1 MIEKIGKKIDEIP
14 VTISYRIIELFSA
27 GLYSSPNKAFEELV
41 TNSYD
46 ANATQVATYVP
57 IDKSIE
63 GASMWV
69 CDNGVSMNKEEL
81 KLFWKIGESQ
91 KKDII
96 DAERLPIGKFGI
108 GKLATYILANK
119 LTVICKAGDNNYYAV
134 LMNYSRI
141 SDSDDTIVLD
151 EKILTEDEAKKIL
164 LPIIIKDG
172 QQLVP
177 FELWGSNAEKTWTMV
192 VMSDL
197 KPKAQEIKEGRLKW
211 ILSTA
216 LPLNPNFVLHFNG
229 TLLESSKSGIEPW
242 KTWVFGDE
250 EDAIVRKYDEYSSYL
265 NNDTFYVDLPNIK
278 GICGHID
285 LYRDS
290 LLTGKSEQAGRSNG
304 IFLTVRKR
312 LINIDDPLLGME
324 AMSHGVFNRVRIMVE
339 ADGLN
344 DYLTSTRESI
354 KASDALEDLRTYIKR
369 KFSEVK
375 DWYFKEV
382 EEETKKNQASYK
394 IASAPYSLSRQPLSL
409 VAKRYCNG
417 ELQNLF
423 LTDMPQLKSE
433 KEKQEFLSNLDNRST
448 SEEGII
454 NKVEWCTL
462 SPKEPIAKL
471 DIASGFAKINL
482 MHPFFANF
490 IDEVKSLLPFQ
501 LFALTE
507 ILTECILLEGG
518 INQDEVRDIM
528 RNRDLL
534 LRELT
539 YSDKPNAPLV
549 AQLLRDT
556 ISDSAGLE
564 SSVYNAF
571 NTLGYETTPIGGN
584 GKPDGL
590 AIAYIGPKDS
600 AINYSVTYD
609 AKSTAKDKIKAV
621 TAHVS
626 GVLRHKTDYNA
637 NYACVIAV
645 DFEGAEDENSA
656 VNKEAKQH
664 SINLFR
670 VKDLAKL
677 VLLSSPKQIGLN
689 DLKDLFENCHTV
701 KETSSWIDNLQTKQ
715 VNIGPIKE
723 LLNGVY
729 NINKKDC
736 EPASLQAL
744 RYAVPELINY
754 SVDEL
759 KTLVQSIERL
769 VPNYVHLTDNIIS
782 LNTTPEKIMET
793 INKAFTSNVP
803 LEFMQLYLDAF
814 GQTDKVKE

>member
-1 MIEKIGKKIDEIP
+1 MIEKIGTKVDEIP

-46 ANATQVATYVP
+46 ANATNVAVYVP
-57 IDKSIE
+57 SDKAIE
-63 GASMWV
+63 DATMWV
-69 CDNGVSMNKEEL
+69 CDNGEAMDREEL
-81 KLFWKIGESQ
+81 KQFWKIGES
-91 KKDII
+91 KKKNIV

-119 LTVICKAGDNNYYAV
+119 LTVICKSVNGEYCSV
-134 LMNYSRI
+134 LMNYTKI
-141 SDSDDTIVLD
+141 NDTQETILLD
-151 EKILTEDEAKKIL
+151 EKILSENEVKEL
-164 LPIIIKDG
+164 LMPLIIKSG
-172 QQLVP
+172 SQLVP
-177 FELWGSNAEKTWTMV
+177 FKLWGEDAEKTWTMV
-192 VMSDL
+192 IMSDL
-197 KPKAQEIKEGRLKW
+197 KAKAQEIKEGRLKW

-216 LPLNPNFVLHFNG
+216 LPLNPNFVLHYNG
-229 TLLESSKSGIEPW
+229 VHLESSKANIQPW

-250 EDAIVRKYDEYSSYL
+250 NDAIVKKYDIYSSRSKNGIY
-265 NNDTFYVDLPNIK
+265 YVDLPNLN
-278 GICGHID
+278 GISGHID

-290 LLTGKSEQAGRSNG
+290 LLSGKSEQTGRSNG

-324 AMSHGVFNRVRIMVE
+324 AMSHGVFNRIRIIVE
-339 ADGLN
+339 ADELN

-369 KFSEVK
+369 KFSEVR

-382 EEETKKNQASYK
+382 EVETKKNQASHK
-394 IASAPYSLSRQPLSL
+394 ISYAPYSLSRQPLTM
-409 VAKRYCNG
+409 VAKRYCKD

-433 KEKQEFLSNLDNRST
+433 EEKQDFLSCLETRST
-448 SEEGII
+448 SDEGII

-462 SPKEPIAKL
+462 SPTDPIAKL
-471 DIASGFAKINL
+471 DMASGFAKINL

-507 ILTECILLEGG
+507 ILTECILLENG
-518 INQDEVRDIM
+518 INQDEVKDIM

-549 AQLLRDT
+549 AQLLKDT
-556 ISDSAGLE
+556 ISDSVGLE
-564 SSVYNAF
+564 DSVFKAF
-571 NTLGYETTPIGGN
+571 NSLGFETTPIGGN

-590 AIAYIGPKDS
+590 AVAYIGPMNSTD
-600 AINYSVTYD
+600 NYSITYD

-626 GVLRHKTDYNA
+626 GVLRHRTDYNA
-637 NYACVIAV
+637 NYACVVAV
-645 DFEGAEDENSA
+645 DFEGAEDDDSA
-656 VNKEAKQH
+656 VNKEAKQN
-664 SINLFR
+664 SINLIR
-670 VKDLAKL
+670 VRDLARL
-677 VLLSSPKQIGLN
+677 VLLSSPKQVGLN
-689 DLKDLFENCHTV
+689 DLKDFFEKCHTV
-701 KETSSWIDNLQTKQ
+701 LETSTWIDNLQSKK
-715 VNIGPIKE
+715 VNIGPVRE
-723 LLNGVY
+723 LLEGAY
-729 NINKKDC
+729 KMNKEDS
-736 EPASLQAL
+736 EPASLKAL
-744 RYAVPELINY
+744 RYAVPELKNY
-754 SVDEL
+754 QVDEL

-769 VPNYVHLTDNIIS
+769 VPNYVHLTEDIIS
-782 LNTTPEKIMET
+782 INTTPEKIMGT
-793 INKAFTSNVP
+793 LNKAYTSDVP
-803 LEFMQLYLDAF
+803 PEFMQLYLDAF
-814 GQTDKVKE
+814 GQKNTD

>member
-69 CDNGVSMNKEEL
+69 CDNGESMNKEEL

-91 KKDII
+91 KKDIV
-96 DAERLPIGKFGI
+96 DAKRLPIGKFGI

-119 LTVICKAGDNNYYAV
+119 LTVICKAGDEDYYAV
-134 LMNYSRI
+134 LMNYSNI
-141 SDSDDTIVLD
+141 KDSDDPIVLD
-151 EKILTEDEAKKIL
+151 EKFLTEDEVKKIL

-177 FELWGSNAEKTWTMV
+177 FDLWGSNAEKTWTMV

-197 KPKAQEIKEGRLKW
+197 KPKAQEIKDGRLKW

-216 LPLNPNFVLHFNG
+216 LPLNPNFVLHYNG
-229 TLLESSKSGIEPW
+229 TLLESSKAKIEPW

-250 EDAIVRKYDEYSSYL
+250 EDVVVKKYDDYSSYSK
-265 NNDTFYVDLPNIK
+265 NDVFFVDLPNLK
-278 GICGHID
+278 GICGHIN

-290 LLTGKSEQAGRSNG
+290 LLSGKSEHAGRSNG

-324 AMSHGVFNRVRIMVE
+324 ALTHGVFNRIRIMVE

-354 KASDALEDLRTYIKR
+354 KSSDALEDLRTYIKR
-369 KFSEVK
+369 KFSEVR

-394 IASAPYSLSRQPLSL
+394 IAYAPYSLSRQPLSL

-417 ELQNLF
+417 ELQDLF
-423 LTDMPQLKSE
+423 LTEMPHLKNE
-433 KEKQEFLSNLDNRST
+433 TEKQEFLSNLEIRST
-448 SEEGII
+448 SDEGII

-462 SPKEPIAKL
+462 SPQEPIAKL
-471 DIASGFAKINL
+471 EIVSGFAKINL

-507 ILTECILLEGG
+507 ILTECILLESGV
-518 INQDEVRDIM
+518 NQDDVKEIM

-549 AQLLRDT
+549 AQLLKDT

-564 SSVYNAF
+564 SSVYDAF
-571 NTLGYETTPIGGN
+571 NSLGFETTRIGGN

-590 AIAYIGPKDS
+590 AVAYIGPKDS
-600 AINYSVTYD
+600 STNYSVTYD
-609 AKSTAKDKIKAV
+609 AKSTGKNRIKAIA
-621 TAHVS
+621 AHVS
-626 GVLRHKTDYNA
+626 GVLRHKTDYRA

-645 DFEGAEDENSA
+645 DFEGAEDDNSA
-656 VNKEAKQH
+656 VNKEAKQNC
-664 SINLFR
+664 INLLR
-670 VKDLAKL
+670 VKDLARL
-677 VLLSSPKQIGLN
+677 VLLSSPKQLGLN
-689 DLKDLFENCHTV
+689 ELKDLFENCHTV
-701 KETSSWIDNLQTKQ
+701 RETSTWIDNLQTKE
-715 VNIGPIKE
+715 VSIGPVKE
-723 LLNGVY
+723 LLNGAY
-729 NINKKDC
+729 KMNKEDS
-736 EPASLQAL
+736 EPASLKAL
-744 RYAVPELINY
+744 RYAVPELKNY
-754 SVDEL
+754 QVEEL

-769 VPNYVHLTDNIIS
+769 VPNYVHLTDDIIS
-782 LNTTPEKIMET
+782 LNTTPDKIMET
-793 INKAFTSNVP
+793 INKAYTSDVP
-803 LEFMQLYLDAF
+803 LEYVQLYLDF
-814 GQTDKVKE
+814 YGQMI

>member
-1 MIEKIGKKIDEIP
+1 M
-14 VTISYRIIELFSA
+14 
-27 GLYSSPNKAFEELV
+27 
-41 TNSYD
+41 
-46 ANATQVATYVP
+46 
-57 IDKSIE
+57 
-63 GASMWV
+63 
-69 CDNGVSMNKEEL
+69 
-81 KLFWKIGESQ
+81 
-91 KKDII
+91 
-96 DAERLPIGKFGI
+96 
-108 GKLATYILANK
+108 
-119 LTVICKAGDNNYYAV
+119 
-134 LMNYSRI
+134 
-141 SDSDDTIVLD
+141 
-151 EKILTEDEAKKIL
+151 
-164 LPIIIKDG
+164 
-172 QQLVP
+172 
-177 FELWGSNAEKTWTMV
+177 
-192 VMSDL
+192 
-197 KPKAQEIKEGRLKW
+197 
-211 ILSTA
+211 
-216 LPLNPNFVLHFNG
+216 
-229 TLLESSKSGIEPW
+229 
-242 KTWVFGDE
+242 
-250 EDAIVRKYDEYSSYL
+250 
-265 NNDTFYVDLPNIK
+265 
-278 GICGHID
+278 
-285 LYRDS
+285 
-290 LLTGKSEQAGRSNG
+290 
-304 IFLTVRKR
+304 
-312 LINIDDPLLGME
+312 
-324 AMSHGVFNRVRIMVE
+324 
-339 ADGLN
+339 
-344 DYLTSTRESI
+344 
-354 KASDALEDLRTYIKR
+354 
-369 KFSEVK
+369 
-375 DWYFKEV
+375 
-382 EEETKKNQASYK
+382 
-394 IASAPYSLSRQPLSL
+394 
-409 VAKRYCNG
+409 
-417 ELQNLF
+417 
-423 LTDMPQLKSE
+423 
-433 KEKQEFLSNLDNRST
+433 
-448 SEEGII
+448 
-454 NKVEWCTL
+454 
-462 SPKEPIAKL
+462 
-471 DIASGFAKINL
+471 
-482 MHPFFANF
+482 
-490 IDEVKSLLPFQ
+490 
-501 LFALTE
+501 FALTE

-664 SINLFR
+664 CINLFR

>member
-1 MIEKIGKKIDEIP
+1 MIEKVGNKIDEIP

-46 ANATQVATYVP
+46 AYATQVAVYVP
-57 IDKSIE
+57 SDKSVE
-63 GASMWV
+63 GAYMWV
-69 CDNGVSMNKEEL
+69 CDNGKAMDREGL

-91 KKDII
+91 KKDVI
-96 DAERLPIGKFGI
+96 DGERLPIGKFGI
-108 GKLATYILANK
+108 GKLATYILANN
-119 LTVICKAGDNNYYAV
+119 LTVICKTSDNEYCAV
-134 LMNYSRI
+134 LMDYRKIN
-141 SDSDDTIVLD
+141 DSKETITLD
-151 EKILTEDEAKKIL
+151 EKVLSEDDVKSILT
-164 LPIIIKDG
+164 PIIQKDG
-172 QQLVP
+172 IRLIP
-177 FELWGSNAEKTWTMV
+177 FDLWGTDAEDTWTMV

-197 KPKAQEIKEGRLKW
+197 KPKAHEIKEGRLKW

-216 LPLNPNFVLHFNG
+216 LPLNPNFILNYNG
-229 TLLESSKSGIEPW
+229 SLLESSKATIEPW
-242 KTWVFGDE
+242 KTWTFGA
-250 EDAIVRKYDEYSSYL
+250 EDDALVAKYDIYSSREK
-265 NNDTFYVDLPNIK
+265 DGSFYVDLPNLK
-278 GICGHID
+278 GVSGRMD

-290 LLTGKSEQAGRSNG
+290 LLSGKSEQTGRSNG

-324 AMSHGVFNRVRIMVE
+324 ALTHGVFNRIRILVE

-354 KASDALEDLRTYIKR
+354 KSSDALEDLRTYIKR
-369 KFSEVK
+369 KFSEVR

-382 EEETKKNQASYK
+382 EQEAKNNLASYK
-394 IASAPYSLSRQPLSL
+394 ISSAPSSLSRLPLSL
-409 VAKRYCNG
+409 VAKRYCSG
-417 ELQNLF
+417 ELKNLYLTEMPILKNEEEKQKF
-423 LTDMPQLKSE
+423 LTD
-433 KEKQEFLSNLDNRST
+433 LDNRST

-454 NKVEWCTL
+454 SKVEWITL

-490 IDEVKSLLPFQ
+490 IDEVKSPLPFQ

-507 ILTECILLEGG
+507 ILTECILLESG
-518 INQDEVRDIM
+518 INQEEVKEIM
-528 RNRDLL
+528 RNRDEL

-549 AQLLRDT
+549 AQLLK
-556 ISDSAGLE
+556 DSINDPAGLE
-564 SSVYNAF
+564 TSVYNAF
-571 NTLGYETTPIGGN
+571 NSLGFETTPIGGN

-590 AIAYIGPKDS
+590 ACAYIGPKDS
-600 AINYSVTYD
+600 DLNYSVTYD

-637 NYACVIAV
+637 NYACVVAV
-645 DFEGAEDENSA
+645 DFEGAEDEDSA
-656 VNKEAKQH
+656 VNKEAKQNK
-664 SINLFR
+664 INLLR
-670 VKDLAKL
+670 VKDLARL
-677 VLLSSPKQIGLN
+677 VLLSSPKQVGLN
-689 DLKDLFENCHTV
+689 ELKDLLENCHTV
-701 KETSSWIDNLQTKQ
+701 KETSFWIDNLQIKQ
-715 VNIGPIKE
+715 VSIGPIKE

-729 NINKKDC
+729 NMNKNDS

-744 RYAVPELINY
+744 RYAVPELKCY
-754 SVDEL
+754 SVEEL

-769 VPNYVHLTDNIIS
+769 VPNYVHLNDDKIS
-782 LNTTPEKIMET
+782 MNTTPDKIMET
-793 INKAFTSNVP
+793 INKAYTSNVP
-803 LEFMQLYLDAF
+803 VEFMQLYLDAF
-814 GQTDKVKE
+814 GQRAIN

>member
-57 IDKSIE
+57 IDKSID

-69 CDNGVSMNKEEL
+69 CDNGESMNKEEL

-91 KKDII
+91 KKDIV
-96 DAERLPIGKFGI
+96 DAKRLPIGKFGI

-119 LTVICKAGDNNYYAV
+119 LTVICKAGDEDYYAV
-134 LMNYSRI
+134 LMNYSNI
-141 SDSDDTIVLD
+141 KDSDDPIVLD
-151 EKILTEDEAKKIL
+151 EKFLTEDEVKKIL

-177 FELWGSNAEKTWTMV
+177 FDLWGSNAEKTWTMV

-197 KPKAQEIKEGRLKW
+197 KPKAQEIKDGRLKW

-216 LPLNPNFVLHFNG
+216 LPLNPNFVLHYNG
-229 TLLESSKSGIEPW
+229 TLLESSKAKIEPW

-250 EDAIVRKYDEYSSYL
+250 EDVVVKKYDDYSSYSK
-265 NNDTFYVDLPNIK
+265 NDVFFVDLPNLK
-278 GICGHID
+278 GICGHIN

-290 LLTGKSEQAGRSNG
+290 LLSGKSEHAGRSNG

-324 AMSHGVFNRVRIMVE
+324 ALTHGVFNRIRIMVE

-354 KASDALEDLRTYIKR
+354 KSSDALEDLRTYIKR
-369 KFSEVK
+369 KFSEVR

-394 IASAPYSLSRQPLSL
+394 IAYAPYSLSRQPLSL

-417 ELQNLF
+417 ELQDLF
-423 LTDMPQLKSE
+423 LTEMPHLKNE
-433 KEKQEFLSNLDNRST
+433 TEKQEFLSNLEIRST
-448 SEEGII
+448 SDEGII

-462 SPKEPIAKL
+462 SPQEPIAKL
-471 DIASGFAKINL
+471 EIVSGFAKINL

-507 ILTECILLEGG
+507 ILTECILLESGV
-518 INQDEVRDIM
+518 NQDDVKEIM

-549 AQLLRDT
+549 AQLLKDT

-564 SSVYNAF
+564 SSVYDAF
-571 NTLGYETTPIGGN
+571 NSLGFETTRIGGN

-590 AIAYIGPKDS
+590 AVAYIGPKDS
-600 AINYSVTYD
+600 STNYSVTYD
-609 AKSTAKDKIKAV
+609 AKSTGKNRIKAIA
-621 TAHVS
+621 AHVS
-626 GVLRHKTDYNA
+626 GVLRHKTDYRA

-645 DFEGAEDENSA
+645 DFEGAEDDNSA
-656 VNKEAKQH
+656 VNKEAKQNC
-664 SINLFR
+664 INLLR
-670 VKDLAKL
+670 VKDLARL
-677 VLLSSPKQIGLN
+677 VLLSSPKQLGLN
-689 DLKDLFENCHTV
+689 ELKDLFENCHTV
-701 KETSSWIDNLQTKQ
+701 RETSTWIDNLQTKE
-715 VNIGPIKE
+715 VSIGPVKE
-723 LLNGVY
+723 LLNGAY
-729 NINKKDC
+729 KMNKEDS
-736 EPASLQAL
+736 EPASLKAL
-744 RYAVPELINY
+744 RYAVPELKNY
-754 SVDEL
+754 QVEEL

-769 VPNYVHLTDNIIS
+769 VPNYVHLTDDIIS
-782 LNTTPEKIMET
+782 LNTTPDKIMET
-793 INKAFTSNVP
+793 INKAYTSDVP
-803 LEFMQLYLDAF
+803 LEYVQLYLDF
-814 GQTDKVKE
+814 YGQMR